1 MRHVKVSRQ
10 LFQEPLQ
17 YAYWDRR
24 RQLDAIRCNIASR
37 MQWKFKFVVSLCC
50 CPTWWWGSSSSR
62 AHQACRGVKRHE
74 KSDEL
79 SKQHKKSILLS
90 RSIDFIGGQRT
101 KHEHIFHTQ
110 NTNRL
115 LLASPERDFNEN
127 QCFFSPAICISL
139 WRILIEWTTRF
150 YFFLPSPSSAS
161 NTQKSS
167 KSISRNVKLTSEA
180 AAIIWNALDS
190 DFNSPK
196 TSGALVCDGAGKKF
210 KFNDIQI
217 SAKIIN
223 LVMAVRSVARESSNL
238 YVNWICSRNQ
248 RRGESESASASPC
261 DALKFY

>member
-150 YFFLPSPSSAS
+150 YFFFCLLPRQPQTLKRARKASAEMW
-161 NTQKSS
+161 N
-167 KSISRNVKLTSEA
+167 SRAKQQQLFEMHLIRILIRPKQAKLSFAMVLE
-180 AAIIWNALDS
+180 
-190 DFNSPK
+190 K
-196 TSGALVCDGAGKKF
+196 
-210 KFNDIQI
+210 
-217 SAKIIN
+217 
-223 LVMAVRSVARESSNL
+223 SSNL
-238 YVNWICSRNQ
+238 MIFKYQ
-248 RRGESESASASPC
+248 RK
-261 DALKFY
+261 L